1 MKMKR
6 FPLIGLLVAFTLGA
20 CATSG
25 ETRYSYTPKTQV
37 VVKTA
42 AKKSA
47 AQANYQLSPEE
58 ARRGSGG
65 GVKE

>member
-1 MKMKR
+1 MR
-6 FPLIGLLVAFTLGA
+6 PSPLIGLLAVFTLGA

-42 AKKSA
+42 AKKGA
-47 AQANYQLSPEE
+47 AQANYQVSPEQKV
-58 ARRGSGG
+58 GSAG